1 MPCLVDTKKDAM
13 SDVETAV
20 PETSAEEP
28 GQPAPQLDDPGK
40 RALDAER
47 RARREAEKAHKEASA
62 ELENLRKQFMTDQER
77 AVVEA
82 KEAGRTEALTAMGG
96 KLVEAEFRVA
106 AAGRVP
112 TETLNRIL
120 GAIDVKPFVD
130 QDGQPNSKAII
141 EFIEGIAPAEREPDP
156 LDLGQGSRGQPHALN
171 SDPLLRDLKNHLGIR

>member
-1 MPCLVDTKKDAM
+1 M
-13 SDVETAV
+13 SDPAPTTTETAAVETD
-20 PETSAEEP
+20 
-28 GQPAPQLDDPGK
+28 QPAPTLDDPGK

-47 RARREAEKAHKEASA
+47 RARREAEKAHKEATA
-62 ELENLRKQFMTDQER
+62 ELDNLRKQFMTDQER
-77 AVVEA
+77 AVMEA
-82 KEAGRTEALTAMGG
+82 KEAGRAEALTAMGG
-96 KLVEAEFRVA
+96 RLVESEFRVA

-112 TETLNRIL
+112 PETLNRIL

-130 QDGQPNSKAII
+130 QAGQPNIKAIQ

>member
-1 MPCLVDTKKDAM
+1 M
-13 SDVETAV
+13 SDPAPTTT
-20 PETSAEEP
+20 PEPSTENP
-28 GQPAPQLDDPGK
+28 DQPAPQLDDPGK

-47 RARREAEKAHKEASA
+47 RARREAEKAHKEAAA
-62 ELENLRKQFMTDQER
+62 ELDNLRKQFMTDQER
-77 AVVEA
+77 AVMEA
-82 KEAGRTEALTAMGG
+82 KEVGRAEALTAMGG
-96 KLVEAEFRVA
+96 RLVESEFRVA

-112 TETLNRIL
+112 SETLNRIL

-130 QDGQPNSKAII
+130 QAGQPNIKAIQ

>member
-1 MPCLVDTKKDAM
+1 M
-13 SDVETAV
+13 SDPEPTPEPS
-20 PETSAEEP
+20 PETP

-47 RARREAEKAHKEASA
+47 RARREAEKAHKEATA
-62 ELENLRKQFMTDQER
+62 ELDNLRKQFMTDQER

-112 TETLNRIL
+112 TVTLDRIL

-130 QDGQPNSKAII
+130 QAGQPNSKAIQ